1 MTVLIIEDDKG
12 LTELIKENVE
22 VFGFQI
28 ESVQSAGEAI
38 EWLKVNSP
46 CLMILDYRL
55 PDMNGKEFVAE
66 LQKTKQIVPPFIVS
80 TGQGDEQIAVEM
92 MKLGAKDYLVKDRFF
107 LKKLPEV
114 IKRIDREIDNENK
127 RKQAEEKLNLAE
139 IKNYE
144 LYTLMRLMSDT
155 MPDLLWA
162 KNLNKQF
169 VFVNKAHCEKI
180 LKAVDTSEAI
190 GKTDLFFAERERK
203 LHPENP
209 GWHTFGEICE
219 DSDEIII
226 REMKEMQFNEFGYIR
241 GEFIYLDVHK
251 APMFNKLGELIG
263 IVGSAR
269 DITDSKLAEE
279 NLRQNEERLNFYV
292 ENSPMAVIEWDS
304 EFKIT
309 RWTGYAEKI
318 FGWSAEET
326 IGKKSS
332 DLNMVFEQDLFVE
345 KDVVK
350 KLIGGGYSQVVSS
363 NRNCRK
369 DGSIIY
375 CEWYNIV
382 MNDPQGKMISVMSQ
396 VLDITERKIAEE
408 ALLEAEWKFR
418 ALFEKGPIG
427 VAYHEMIY
435 NPTGKPINYR
445 ILDANQKY
453 IELTGVDPRNKTV
466 IEAFPNI
473 ENDPADWI
481 GIFGSVVT
489 TGKSVRF
496 EQYLQPNGRW
506 YDCVA
511 YRYKENHFVAA
522 FFEITKNKKI
532 EENLRKLSRA
542 VEQSQVSIVITNKNA
557 IIEYVNP
564 KFLDVTGYTMDE
576 VIGKN
581 PRILKSGEIAPLDY
595 KKMWDLLVSGK
606 EWSGI
611 FHNKKKNGELFWES
625 VTISPVKNEK
635 GEITHYVAVKEDIT
649 AKKQMEMN
657 LEKALERAEEINR
670 LKSSFLANM
679 NHELRTPLN
688 GILGFAGFLSE
699 ELKDENHN
707 KMASAILASG
717 KRLSETLN
725 LILDL
730 SNVEAE
736 KIEVSS
742 RKLEVVSIIKNVAGL
757 FETAALQKKLNFKI
771 VNKEEIIYADL
782 DDQLFPRIIY
792 NLIDNALKYTD
803 KGSVTIET
811 GLEKQDK
818 IKLFYVKIKDT
829 GIGIPDDKIEII
841 WDAFRQ
847 VSEGLNRGYEGSGLG
862 LTISQKITRFMN
874 GTIGVKSEL
883 GKGSEFI
890 VKFPAI
896 PETIKEQEPIIE
908 KEADVVPPIAADKSV
923 KPLPTIL
930 YVEDDEIN
938 QNVIKLF
945 VKNKYLIDVASDA
958 NAALHLTQQKK
969 YEIILM
975 DINLGRGMNGLQLTK
990 EIRNNPNYNKTPIV
1004 AVTAYTIGSDKT
1016 EFFKAGC
1023 SHYLAKPFLRN
1034 DLLNLLAEI
1043 NLNEG

>member
-1 MTVLIIEDDKG
+1 MTVLIIEDDTG

-22 VFGFQI
+22 MFGFQTI
-28 ESVQSAGEAI
+28 SVQSAGEAI
-38 EWLKVNSP
+38 EWLKLNKP
-46 CLMILDYRL
+46 YLMILDYRL

-66 LQKTKQIVPPFIVS
+66 LQKTDQNIPPFIVS

-92 MKLGAKDYLVKDRFF
+92 MKLGARDYLVKDRYF

-114 IKRIDREIDNENK
+114 IKRINKEIENENK
-127 RKQAEEKLNLAE
+127 RKQAEEKLNQSE
-139 IKNYE
+139 IKYYE

-162 KNLNKQF
+162 KNLNKQYI
-169 VFVNKAHCEKI
+169 FVNKAHCKKI
-180 LKAVDTSEAI
+180 LNAVDTTEAI
-190 GKTDLFFAERERK
+190 GKTDLYFAKRERD
-203 LHPENP
+203 LQPENP
-209 GWHTFGEICE
+209 GWHTFGELCE
-219 DSDEIII
+219 DSDEITIK
-226 REMKEMQFNEFGYIR
+226 EMKEMQFSEFGYIR
-241 GEFIYLDVHK
+241 GKFVFLDVHK
-251 APMFNKLGELIG
+251 APMFNKSGELIG

-269 DITDSKLAEE
+269 DITDSKSAEE
-279 NLRQNEERLNFYV
+279 KLRQNEERLNFYIK
-292 ENSPMAVIEWDS
+292 NSPMAVIEWDS
-304 EFKIT
+304 EFRIS
-309 RWTGYAEKI
+309 RWTGDSEKI

-345 KDVVK
+345 EDVK
-350 KLIGGGYSQVVSS
+350 KKLVGGGYNQVTSC
-363 NRNCRK
+363 NRNYRK
-369 DGSIIY
+369 DRSMIY

-382 MNDPQGKMISVMSQ
+382 MNDPSGKMISLMSQ
-396 VLDITERKIAEE
+396 VLDITDRKKAEE

-427 VAYHEMIY
+427 VAYHKMVY
-435 NPTGKPINYR
+435 DATGKPIDYR
-445 ILDANQKY
+445 FLDANQTY
-453 IELTGVDPRNKTV
+453 IELTGVDPRNKTAT
-466 IEAFPNI
+466 EAFPNI
-473 ENDPADWI
+473 ENDPSDWI
-481 GIFGSVVT
+481 GLFSNVVL

-496 EQYLQPNGRW
+496 EKYLQPNGRW

-511 YRYKENHFVAA
+511 YRYKANHFVAA

-581 PRILKSGEIAPLDY
+581 PNILKSGEFTGLDY
-595 KKMWDLLVSGK
+595 KEMWNFLISGK

-625 VTISPVKNEK
+625 ATISPVKNEK
-635 GEITHYVAVKEDIT
+635 GEITHFVAVKEDIT
-649 AKKQMEMN
+649 AKKQMELN
-657 LEKALERAEEINR
+657 LEKALARAEEINR

-699 ELKDENHN
+699 ELKDENQS
-707 KMASAILASG
+707 KMASAIFSSG

-736 KIEVSS
+736 KIEVCS
-742 RKLEVVSIIKNVAGL
+742 KQLEVVSIIKNIAGL
-757 FETAALQKKLNFKI
+757 FAAEALQKNLDLKI
-771 VNKEEIIYADL
+771 ANNEDIIYAFL
-782 DDQLFPRIIY
+782 DDQLFSRVIY
-792 NLIDNALKYTD
+792 NLIDNAIKYTD
-803 KGSVTIET
+803 KGSITIEI
-811 GLEKQDK
+811 GIEKQDK
-818 IKLFYVKIKDT
+818 NKLFYTKIKDT
-829 GIGIPDDKIEII
+829 GIGIPKDKIEII

-862 LTISQKITRFMN
+862 LTICQKITKFMN
-874 GTIGVKSEL
+874 GTIEVESAL

-890 VKFPAI
+890 VKFPVFTEI
-896 PETIKEQEPIIE
+896 MKEQEPIIE
-908 KEADVVPPIAADKSV
+908 KEVEIIAPLIVDKPI
-923 KPLPTIL
+923 KPLPIIL

-945 VKNKYLIDVASDA
+945 VKNRYLIDVAADA
-958 NAALHLTQQKK
+958 KSALQLVEQKK
-969 YEIILM
+969 YDIILM
-975 DINLGRGMNGLQLTK
+975 DINLGRGMNGIQVTK
-990 EIRNNPNYNKTPIV
+990 EIRNNPNYYKTPIV

-1023 SHYLAKPFLRN
+1023 THYLAKPFLRN
-1034 DLLNLLAEI
+1034 DLLNLLEEI
-1043 NLNEG
+1043 NINE